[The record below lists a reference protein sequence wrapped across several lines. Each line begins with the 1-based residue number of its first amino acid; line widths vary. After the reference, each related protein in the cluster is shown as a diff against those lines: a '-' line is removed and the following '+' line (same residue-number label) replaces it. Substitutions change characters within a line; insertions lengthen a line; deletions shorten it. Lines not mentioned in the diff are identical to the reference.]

1 MFLLN
6 VDTEDVTP
14 VGSCVLVQ
22 IGHEHFL
29 PTAAHATDQ
38 AVNDYVIVIPVE
50 RRLAEIQG
58 HFAQLGRLGE
68 RDDKACSLDI
78 SYFHLDR
85 QFADRIRPD
94 YFPILGDA
102 VHNLDAA
109 APGDLYSIAGY
120 PEDITTVTADVCS
133 SELFALT
140 GDAAEERFY
149 RKLKCRSDMHL
160 L

>member
-1 MFLLN
+1 MADAYNSILPMFLLN

-29 PTAAHATDQ
+29 RAAHVTDQ

-58 HFAQLGRLGE
+58 HFAPLGRLGE

-78 SYFHLDR
+78 SYFHLER

-94 YFPILGDA
+94 YSPILGDA
-102 VHNLDAA
+102 VHNLDTAA
-109 APGDLYSIAGY
+109 AGRRRGDQIASAQFSQPRNHFTRG
-120 PEDITTVTADVCS
+120 TTKSHMRDNGV
-133 SELFALT
+133 F
-140 GDAAEERFY
+140 
-149 RKLKCRSDMHL
+149 
-160 L
+160 